1 MADKETQDHDEAVE
15 EFCKITGVDR
25 DRGRLYLESSGWELN
40 LALSSF
46 YEEGEE
52 NEVENNESF
61 QSQFSQSNRV
71 VPESRFATLS
81 SIKSNENE
89 EEEGQAFYAGGSER
103 SGQQVLGPGK
113 RKAGHDIVEEM
124 FKAAKGHG
132 AQVVEINDP
141 TAKQSSIFHGTG
153 YRLGSSSDD
162 TQVVAG
168 ASSNSDETIDMCL
181 KLWNNGFSVGNGP
194 LRGYDDPVNKDFLES
209 IRRGEIPRELA
220 IQAKGEVN
228 LSMEDHR
235 HEEYTMPKKI
245 IEAFSGSGHRLG
257 SPTPGVILHQDNQ
270 SKPCEE
276 DNKSNEELAR
286 SMLQL
291 KESEPTTNIQIRLAD
306 GSRMVLKMNHTHTV
320 GDIRRYIVTARPQ
333 YSASLFALLTA
344 FPSKELNED
353 SITLKDA
360 NILNSAIIQ
369 KLK

>member
-1 MADKETQDHDEAVE
+1 ME

-25 DRGRLYLESSGWELN
+25 DRGRLYLESAAWELD

-46 YEEGEE
+46 YEESEE
-52 NEVENNESF
+52 NEGENIITF
-61 QSQFSQSNRV
+61 QSQSSQSNKSV
-71 VPESRFATLS
+71 SESRFATLS
-81 SIKSNENE
+81 SIRGNENE

-141 TAKQSSIFHGTG
+141 TAKQSSLFHGTG
-153 YRLGSSSDD
+153 YRLGSSCDD
-162 TQVVAG
+162 TQVIAG
-168 ASSNSDETIDMCL
+168 SSGNSDETIDMCL

-235 HEEYTMPKKI
+235 HEEYSLPKKI
-245 IEAFSGSGHRLG
+245 IEAFSGAGHRLG
-257 SPTPGVILHQDNQ
+257 SPTPGIVINQDSKGKPSEEENKKNEVEAQ
-270 SKPCEE
+270 SI
-276 DNKSNEELAR
+276 
-286 SMLQL
+286 LQL
-291 KESEPTTNIQIRLAD
+291 NESEPTTNIQIRLAD
-306 GSRMVLKMNHTHTV
+306 GSRLVLKMNHTHTV

-333 YSASLFALLTA
+333 YSASVFALLTA